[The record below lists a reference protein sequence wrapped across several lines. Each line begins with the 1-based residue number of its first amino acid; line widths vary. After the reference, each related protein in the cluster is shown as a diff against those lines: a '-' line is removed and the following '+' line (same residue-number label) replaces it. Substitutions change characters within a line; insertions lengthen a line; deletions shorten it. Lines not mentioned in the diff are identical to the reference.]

1 MASGFVALI
10 CAVIGGL
17 GGLLVPLL
25 IGRLPEPDPGRENLD
40 DIKVLAHD
48 DADEPAKELYAD
60 IAARS
65 GLGWQSALIGA
76 AVGGLVGWS
85 QGASWALVLLVPA
98 VPLLTAL
105 SVIDLRTRLLPVRL
119 IWPTYAVVVAG
130 ILIAAVATGD
140 GAAVMRAAISALVC
154 FVLYFVLWFIYPRG
168 MGFGDVRLSGVLGL
182 MLGYLGI
189 GALVVGIYAGFL
201 VFGLPGLV
209 VAIARWD
216 RKLLKVAYPYGPAMI
231 VGALVG
237 VLWGQ
242 PIWTALVSR

>member
-1 MASGFVALI
+1 VASGFVALI
-10 CAVIGGL
+10 CAGIGGL

-25 IGRLPEPDPGRENLD
+25 IGRLPEPDPERESLD
-40 DIKVLAHD
+40 DIEALPRD
-48 DADEPAKELYAD
+48 DADEPVKELYAD
-60 IAARS
+60 IAARP
-65 GLGWQSALIGA
+65 GLGWRSAVVGA
-76 AVGGLVGWS
+76 VVGALLGWS

-98 VPLLTAL
+98 VPLLIAL
-105 SVIDLRTRLLPVRL
+105 SIIDLRTRLLPVRL

-130 ILIAAVATGD
+130 ILLAAVATGD
-140 GAAVMRAAISALVC
+140 GAAVMRAAISAVVC

-168 MGFGDVRLSGVLGL
+168 MGFGDVRLSGVLGM
-182 MLGYLGI
+182 MLGYLGM